1 MTINEYLGS
10 RFRELREKA
19 GLSLREAGARV
30 GMNWG
35 TMFNY
40 ESGRR
45 AMPLD
50 IVNKLANFYGV
61 SAGQILSDTLDLMN
75 EGRLEDGSR

>member
-1 MTINEYLGS
+1 
-10 RFRELREKA
+10 
-19 GLSLREAGARV
+19 
-30 GMNWG
+30 MNWG